1 MSKILDLY
9 TKDKDGNDISRTWYK
24 SSNITYSECV
34 DYDNKPKTLRVVF
47 NNGTQYE
54 YKDVQVSHFL
64 LFRDA
69 MSQGKALNEYI
80 KGNGYEYNKLE
91 NADLA
96 TLDGE
101 LTFRME
107 EGIFVFYDGEK
118 FIMKDNK
125 DKVICER
132 EVKLTEKAFNTIC
145 SALEA
150 VGKQLYTEGKNFIED
165 KYNDKE
171 LPFEENNEEAPF

>member
-1 MSKILDLY
+1 MSKIFNFY
-9 TKDKDGNDISRTWYK
+9 AKNKDGIDVDRTWYQ
-24 SSNITYSECV
+24 SSNIKYSECL
-34 DYDNKPKTLRVVF
+34 DYDNRLKTLKVVF

-54 YKDVQVSHFL
+54 YKNVNSQDYL

-69 MSQGKALNEYI
+69 SSQGKALNEYI
-80 KGNGYEYNKLE
+80 KPKGYEYEKME

-107 EGIFVFYDGEK
+107 DGIFVLYDGNK
-118 FIMKDNK
+118 FTIKDNK
-125 DKVICER
+125 DNVICEK
-132 EVKLTEKAFNTIC
+132 EVKLTEAAFKTIC

-150 VGKQLYTEGKNFIED
+150 VGKQLYTEGDNFVED
-165 KYNDKE
+165 GENKE
-171 LPFEENNEEAPF
+171 DMPF

>member
-1 MSKILDLY
+1 MSKIFNLY
-9 TKDKDGNDISRTWYK
+9 AKNKDGIDVDRTWYQ
-24 SSNITYSECV
+24 SSNIKYSECL
-34 DYDNKPKTLRVVF
+34 DYDNRLKTLKVVF

-54 YKDVQVSHFL
+54 YKNVNSQDYL

-69 MSQGKALNEYI
+69 SSQGKALNEYI
-80 KGNGYEYNKLE
+80 KPKGYEYEKMK

-107 EGIFVFYDGEK
+107 NGIFVLYDGDK
-118 FIMKDNK
+118 FTIKDNK
-125 DKVICER
+125 DNVICER
-132 EVKLTEKAFNTIC
+132 EVKLTEAAFQTIC

-150 VGKQLYTEGKNFIED
+150 VRKQLYTDGDNFAEDGENKED
-165 KYNDKE
+165 K
-171 LPFEENNEEAPF
+171 PF

>member
-1 MSKILDLY
+1 MSKIFNFYANDV
-9 TKDKDGNDISRTWYK
+9 DKTWYQ
-24 SSNITYSECV
+24 SSNIKYSECI
-34 DYDNKPKTLRVVF
+34 DHDNELKTLKVVF
-47 NNGTQYE
+47 NNATQYL
-54 YKDVQVSHFL
+54 YKKVNVQDYL

-69 MSQGKALNEYI
+69 ASQGKALNEYI
-80 KGNGYEYNKLE
+80 KPKGYEYEKLE

-107 EGIFVFYDGEK
+107 DGVFVFYDDGK
-118 FIMKDNK
+118 FTMKDNK

-132 EVKLTEKAFNTIC
+132 DVKLTPEAFDTVC

-150 VGKQLYTEGKNFIED
+150 VGKQLYTEGKG
-165 KYNDKE
+165 
-171 LPFEENNEEAPF
+171 FEEEK